1 MRMTREGGRAAGG
14 WGQAGWQVYL
24 CQQRRYVCCGVGG
37 RQVGKCA
44 CVNRAGVSVVEGR
57 AEPGPRL
64 CAGSP
69 SLQSPRTPC
78 SPCCRPHP
86 QLLLLCPGRQRFLGH
101 LLNALEQHKIV
112 AAQVR
117 QGWGTCLGT
126 TRQQAVAISSWQWF
140 SDSLMRG
147 CRVAPSPP
155 PASAGPQPSLP
166 SPSLA
171 QGLHL

>member
-1 MRMTREGGRAAGG
+1 M
-14 WGQAGWQVYL
+14 
-24 CQQRRYVCCGVGG
+24 
-37 RQVGKCA
+37 
-44 CVNRAGVSVVEGR
+44 SVVELGAGR
-57 AEPGPRL
+57 LASALASTEQACLLWRVGLSLGR
-64 CAGSP
+64 GSAQAVP
-69 SLQSPRTPC
+69 ACRALVHPT
-78 SPCCRPHP
+78 PCCRPHP

-155 PASAGPQPSLP
+155 PACAGPQPSLP